1 MFQHSW
7 TSLSSKMVL
16 RKVLM
21 QFFIHVAK
29 CFKESLLFSIIF
41 IHILVLNLAEL
52 KCRSEVTGQRSQVTG
67 HKPQAAGQVTDHRSQ
82 VRSQATGHTEKQ
94 YRTLEKTVPD

>member
-41 IHILVLNLAEL
+41 IHILVLNLTGL
-52 KCRSEVTGQRSQVTG
+52 KCRSEVTGCRSGYRPQVTG
-67 HKPQAAGQVTDHRSQ
+67 QV
-82 VRSQATGHTEKQ
+82 TGHTEKQ

>member
-1 MFQHSW
+1 
-7 TSLSSKMVL
+7 MVL

-41 IHILVLNLAEL
+41 IHILVLNLARL
-52 KCRSEVTGQRSQVTG
+52 KCRSEVTGHR
-67 HKPQAAGQVTDHRSQ
+67 PQAAGQVTAHRSQ
-82 VRSQATGHTEKQ
+82 VRSQTTGHTEKQ